1 MAKAQTQSR
10 EKIHE
15 QIRQACVD
23 FIEQIYPDQSK
34 IVVFGEGNLSAKLML
49 VGEAPGEQET
59 LRQRPFVGSAGKN
72 LDRFLELVHLEREA
86 LYISNTVKFRPTKRN
101 EKTGRLSN
109 RPPEREEVLLCTRFL
124 REEINLVSPRVIASL
139 GNVAL
144 RALAGDRR
152 LTIGAEHGRPRP
164 CQMAGGGVEF
174 ILFPLY
180 HPASVI
186 YNNKLKETYEQ
197 DVAQLAQY
205 LKERV

>member
-72 LDRFLELVHLEREA
+72 WEA
-86 LYISNTVKFRPTKRN
+86 LYITNTVKFRPTKRN